1 MQDRKEARPLK
12 SSDMRKQSVLRML
25 RTSNKLTVE
34 EAMQAFGVSE
44 STVRRL
50 FAQLE
55 ADGEV
60 IRAYGGICCAGR
72 ADDDRNYFFERVKL
86 ENPREKA
93 AIGKS
98 ALPLIK
104 SGDVIYLD
112 SGTTVMSLGAA
123 MADVFRDAAA
133 EDATEKI
140 KAYAELLSSCTIF
153 THSLVNLELL
163 KGHMKVILLG
173 GEYRDAQRDFCGY
186 LTERAIS
193 SLRFS
198 KCFIGVDGYSADDGL
213 LAGDFSTAG
222 INRLVTQNSS
232 YRVLLADSSKY
243 RRPSGVSYAPLSEV
257 DCIVTDAGL
266 GSEACDSLGSA
277 GIKVVIAAQ

>member
-1 MQDRKEARPLK
+1 M
-12 SSDMRKQSVLRML
+12 RML
-25 RTSNKLTVE
+25 QTSKKLTVE
-34 EAMQAFGVSE
+34 EAMKAFGVSE

-55 ADGEV
+55 ADGDV

-72 ADDDRNYFFERVKL
+72 SDDERNYFFERVQL

-93 AIGKS
+93 AIGRA

-104 SGDVIYLD
+104 NGDVIYLD
-112 SGTTVMSLGAA
+112 SGTTVMSLGGA
-123 MADVFRDAAA
+123 MADIFRDEKKH
-133 EDATEKI
+133 EDAERL
-140 KAYAELLSSCTIF
+140 ASCTVV

-163 KGHMKVILLG
+163 KGHMRVILLG

-193 SLRFS
+193 TLRFS
-198 KCFIGVDGYSADDGL
+198 RCFIGVDGYSADDGL

-266 GSEACDSLGSA
+266 DDEACHALETA
-277 GIKVVIAAQ
+277 GIKVITAAVETI